1 MNEKNSNKDGQA
13 RELKGGEWYWIHR
26 AVIQD
31 HAADIGTMGIAVYN
45 VLASMADS
53 NQECFPSQQYIADC
67 LGYSRAT
74 VNRAIKVLLKHGLI
88 GVEKR
93 SQYHCVYQLLKVRCR
108 AGETEMS
115 NRGNRDVLPIDTN
128 KNQLTKINNNIVGI
142 KKSASSDFAGNT
154 ELLPDTREGLLAFD
168 IATGLE
174 DFRNLSRYRSLAKR
188 YPEHLL
194 RRTLSE
200 SKAIPDRAIRKT
212 RAALFYHLL
221 KNYA

>member
-1 MNEKNSNKDGQA
+1 MNENDSQA
-13 RELKGGEWYWIHR
+13 RELKGGEWYWIPKT
-26 AVIQD
+26 VIQD
-31 HAADIGTMGIAVYN
+31 HASDVGAMGIAVYN
-45 VLASMADS
+45 VLASMAAS

-74 VNRAIKVLLKHGLI
+74 INKAIKALVQHGLI
-88 GVEKR
+88 GVDKR
-93 SQYHCVYQLLKVRCR
+93 SRYHCVYRLLKVRCR
-108 AGETEMS
+108 AGETEVLT
-115 NRGNRDVLPIDTN
+115 RGNRDVPLVDTN
-128 KNQLTKINNNIVGI
+128 KNQLTKINNNIVGV
-142 KKSASSDFAGNT
+142 KKISNSNSTENT
-154 ELLPDTREGLLAFD
+154 DPLPDTREGLLAFD

-174 DFRNLSRYRSLAKR
+174 DFRNLSRYRSLAER

-200 SKAIPDRAIRKT
+200 SKVIPDAAIRKS